1 MKKPDLILFGRA
13 SLKKLNMAKKFLLLI
28 ILSLIVTIFFPGVS
42 DSKEKIVDLTGMDL
56 WPSSATSIAV
66 EEVAKL
72 NLGDAVT
79 IIIES
84 DKKYLISSAI
94 KLEKLPVTFEETEDK
109 NLTRI
114 LIKLK

>member
-56 WPSSATSIAV
+56 
-66 EEVAKL
+66 
-72 NLGDAVT
+72 
-79 IIIES
+79 
-84 DKKYLISSAI
+84 
-94 KLEKLPVTFEETEDK
+94 
-109 NLTRI
+109 
-114 LIKLK
+114 